1 MQSDA
6 IERALVANDASLLE
20 ELVRSVRGDGIYPR
34 PVESG
39 AFSDLPL
46 ETVPVSVDL
55 APQSPTHRRWP
66 DPPAA
71 EAYHGLAGEIVRAIE
86 PHTEADPAGLLLQLL
101 TAFGSIVGRKAY
113 FRAEADRHYLNLFLA
128 LVGATSKGRKG
139 TSWGIIESLLGQVDS
154 DWRPRITSGLS
165 SGEGLIWAV
174 RDPIDEQQA
183 IKDKGRVTD
192 YQLVRTDSGVEDK
205 RLLVQ
210 EPEFARVLRVC
221 ERESNTL
228 SAVIRQAWD
237 SGNLN
242 TLTKSKRATATD
254 AHISIIGHITEN
266 ELRKELSDTAAGNG
280 FANRFLFA
288 CVRRSRELPEGGAW
302 HTVDPSLFIER
313 LKAAQDFARELGEL
327 KKDEATRAIWLAVY
341 SDLSAGRLGLAGA
354 VTSRA
359 EAQTM
364 RLATLYAVLGRSP
377 AIRAEHLTAAL
388 AVWRYCE
395 ESVQFIFGNSLGDST
410 ADEIMNLLRA
420 RVKGVTRTDI
430 REHFKR
436 HKTADEIDRALT
448 VLESGAVRG
457 ENERKRVAVRRNAGR
472 RC

>member
-1 MQSDA
+1 MRLEIPSSASDILRGFETPA
-6 IERALVANDASLLE
+6 VAS
-20 ELVRSVRGDGIYPR
+20 ELP
-34 PVESG
+34 PESP
-39 AFSDLPL
+39 A
-46 ETVPVSVDL
+46 
-55 APQSPTHRRWP
+55 HRRWP
-66 DPPAA
+66 DSLAV

-86 PHTEADPAGLLLQLL
+86 PHTEADPVALMLQLL
-101 TAFGSIVGRKAY
+101 TAFGSIVGRQAY
-113 FRAEADRHYLNLFLA
+113 FRAEADRHYLNLFIA

-139 TSWGIIESLLGQVDS
+139 TSWGIIEGLLGQVDS

-183 IKDKGRVTD
+183 IKEKGRVID
-192 YQLVRTDSGVEDK
+192 YQMVRTDPGVEDK

-242 TLTKSKRATATD
+242 TLTKSKRATATG

-266 ELRKELSDTAAGNG
+266 ELRKELSDTAAANG
-280 FANRFLFA
+280 FANRILWA

-302 HTVDPSLFIER
+302 HSVDPSAFIEK
-313 LKAAQDFARELGEL
+313 LKVARDFALQMGEL
-327 KKDEATRAIWLAVY
+327 KRDGEAREIWLAVY
-341 SDLSAGRLGLAGA
+341 SDLSAGKPGLAGA
-354 VTSRA
+354 VSSRS

-364 RLATLYAVLGRSP
+364 RLATLYAVLDRSP
-377 AIRAEHLTAAL
+377 VIRAEHLAAAL
-388 AVWRYCE
+388 AVWHYCE
-395 ESVQFIFGNSLGDST
+395 ESVRFIFGDSLGDST
-410 ADEIMNLLRA
+410 ADEIGSLLRA
-420 RVKGVTRTDI
+420 RPEGVTRSDI

-436 HKTADEIDRALT
+436 HKSSEEIDRALA
-448 VLESGAVRG
+448 VLESYGRARRESEKTG
-457 ENERKRVAVRRNAGR
+457 GRSAERWRSLQGVAR
-472 RC
+472 

>member
-1 MQSDA
+1 M
-6 IERALVANDASLLE
+6 
-20 ELVRSVRGDGIYPR
+20 
-34 PVESG
+34 
-39 AFSDLPL
+39 PL
-46 ETVPVSVDL
+46 EIPSSASEILRGIETSVTPTEL
-55 APQSPTHRRWP
+55 LSPAQTHRRWP
-66 DPPAA
+66 DSLAA

-86 PHTEADPAGLLLQLL
+86 PHTEADPVGLLLQLL

-113 FRAEADRHYLNLFLA
+113 FRAEADRHYLNLFVA
-128 LVGATSKGRKG
+128 LVGVTSKGRKG
-139 TSWGIIESLLGQVDS
+139 TSWGIIEGLLGQVDS
-154 DWRPRITSGLS
+154 EWSPRITSGLS

-183 IKDKGRVTD
+183 IKDRGRVTD
-192 YQLVRTDSGVEDK
+192 YQIVRTDPGVDDK

-242 TLTKSKRATATD
+242 TLTKSKRATATG

-266 ELRKELSDTAAGNG
+266 ELRRELSDTAAANG
-280 FANRFLFA
+280 FANRFLWG

-302 HTVDPSLFIER
+302 QSVDASSFVKR
-313 LKAAQDFARELGEL
+313 LTAARDFARQQNELRR
-327 KKDEATRAIWLAVY
+327 DETAREVWLAVY
-341 SDLSAGRLGLAGA
+341 SNLSAGRPGLAGA

-364 RLATLYAVLGRSP
+364 RLATLYAVLDQSP
-377 AIRAEHLTAAL
+377 VIRAEHLMAAL

-395 ESVQFIFGNSLGDST
+395 ESVQFIFGDSLGDAT
-410 ADEIMNLLRA
+410 ADEIVDLLRA
-420 RVKGVTRTDI
+420 RPEGVTRTDI

-436 HKTADEIDRALT
+436 HKSADEIDRALA
-448 VLESGAVRG
+448 VLESYGRARREKEDTG
-457 ENERKRVAVRRNAGR
+457 GRPAERWRPLRETAR
-472 RC
+472 